1 MSILVKFK
9 AEENKV
15 KRVINNYNFDDS
27 EKEDVLQEVFIR
39 FLLNH
44 NTIREKANIGAWL
57 Q

>member
-27 EKEDVLQEVFIR
+27 EKEDVLQEVLSDFY
-39 FLLNH
+39 
-44 NTIREKANIGAWL
+44 
-57 Q
+57 